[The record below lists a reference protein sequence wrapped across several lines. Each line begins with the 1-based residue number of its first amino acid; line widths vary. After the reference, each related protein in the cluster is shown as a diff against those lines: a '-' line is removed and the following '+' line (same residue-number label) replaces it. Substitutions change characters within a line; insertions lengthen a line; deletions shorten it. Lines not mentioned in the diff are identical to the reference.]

1 MVSQKGDIVVWTAP
15 IPSST
20 PVFREGWTAIVLNN
34 VGTYSINVQWLTGD
48 LAGQTRV
55 VGKSRFKIV
64 SRAEG

>member
-1 MVSQKGDIVVWTAP
+1 MVFQKGDIVVWTAP

-20 PVFREGWTAIVLNN
+20 PAFREGWTAIVLNN
-34 VGTYSINVQWLTGD
+34 VGTYSVNVQWLTGD
-48 LAGQTRV
+48 LAGQTGV

>member
-1 MVSQKGDIVVWTAP
+1 MIFQKGDIVVWTTP
-15 IPSST
+15 TLSSR
-20 PVFREGWTAIVLNN
+20 PAFREGWTAIVLNN